1 MGVQPHNWGVPRPNL
16 SGRETSFPDPTNPTR
31 ALMPTSTST
40 RNSSPPASALVW
52 TPFLLLCLIAAAA
65 AIRRI
70 AVLVL
75 PPTAAGPPQLQG
87 LDATFAAR
95 NVLTLA
101 HIVPALAFI
110 LILPAWF
117 SRRVRANAAIHRR
130 ITLLLLAIGAIIGLT
145 ALALSTNPVGG
156 LTEQSAT
163 LLYDAIFLFSLTRA
177 AVAFLAHNQQIHR
190 IWMMRAIAVLLGIAA
205 TRPVMGVFFATAS
218 RTHLTPHQF
227 FGIAFWIGFTSTFL
241 AGELYLRKHR
251 V

>member
-1 MGVQPHNWGVPRPNL
+1 MANSALTHNSN
-16 SGRETSFPDPTNPTR
+16 
-31 ALMPTSTST
+31 
-40 RNSSPPASALVW
+40 PPASALIW
-52 TPFLLLCLIAAAA
+52 TPFLLLCLIAVAA

-75 PPTAAGPPQLQG
+75 PPGGAVLPQLQT
-87 LDATFAAR
+87 LDAAFAAR
-95 NVLTLA
+95 KFLTLA
-101 HIVPALAFI
+101 HIVPALAFV

-117 SRRVRANAAIHRR
+117 SRRVRANPTLHHR
-130 ITLLLLAIGAIIGLT
+130 ITLCLLTIGAIVGLT

-177 AVAFLAHNQQIHR
+177 AIAFFAHNQQIHR
-190 IWMMRAIAVLLGIAA
+190 IWTMRAIAVLLGIAA
-205 TRPVMGVFFATAS
+205 TRPVMGFFFATQS

-241 AGELYLRKHR
+241 AGELYLRNHR

>member
-1 MGVQPHNWGVPRPNL
+1 MA
-16 SGRETSFPDPTNPTR
+16 TSAP
-31 ALMPTSTST
+31 T
-40 RNSSPPASALVW
+40 RNSSPPASALIW

-70 AVLVL
+70 AVLAL
-75 PPTAAGPPQLQG
+75 PAAAAGPPQLQI
-87 LDATFAAR
+87 LDAAFAAR
-95 NVLTLA
+95 KFLTLA

-117 SRRVRANAAIHRR
+117 SRRVRANAALHRR
-130 ITLLLLAIGAIIGLT
+130 MTLCLLINGAIVGVT
-145 ALALSTNPVGG
+145 ALALSKNPVGG

-177 AVAFLAHNQQIHR
+177 AIAFFAHNPQSHR

-205 TRPVMGVFFATAS
+205 TRPVMGFLFATQS

-241 AGELYLRKHR
+241 AGELYLRKYR

>member
-1 MGVQPHNWGVPRPNL
+1 VA
-16 SGRETSFPDPTNPTR
+16 TSAP
-31 ALMPTSTST
+31 T
-40 RNSSPPASALVW
+40 RNSTPPASALIW

-70 AVLVL
+70 AVLAL
-75 PPTAAGPPQLQG
+75 PPAASGPPQLQT
-87 LDATFAAR
+87 LDADFAVR
-95 NVLTLA
+95 KLLTLA

-117 SRRVRANAAIHRR
+117 SRRVRANAAVHRG
-130 ITLLLLAIGAIIGLT
+130 ITIALLFIGAIVGLT

-177 AVAFLAHNQQIHR
+177 AIAFLAHNQQIHR
-190 IWMMRAIAVLLGIAA
+190 IWMMRAVAVLLGIAT
-205 TRPVMGVFFATAS
+205 TRPVMGIFFATAS

-241 AGELYLRKHR
+241 AGELYLRKHP